1 MKKLIT
7 FLLTLLMSQTGFATE
22 PRLSLTA
29 ADGSGLELHQFKARV
44 VLEGFLAFTELEMV
58 FYNPENRQREGRFQI
73 ILPDNAAISRFAMK
87 IGDRLQEGEIVE
99 KQLARR
105 AYEDFLHRRQDPA
118 LLETDSGNRFNARI
132 FPIAPKSEKLLVLS
146 YSQRLNGLQNEYI
159 LPLKGLPKLKQLSL
173 KIFYDSDNFSTAQ
186 LGELTGTVSKRQILS
201 IEKSDYQPAVDF
213 RMPYRAAIK
222 GDLVMQSEQLVA
234 ARIVPFTASTTT
246 DKASPP
252 SSDNLILLIDTSASQ
267 APYLADSLKRLET
280 LLPQLQVA
288 TLRIYSFDQMVR
300 EFMVDPTNNQPLFT
314 GFPSPLGASRLDA
327 AIETLTALQLEKSR
341 LLLISDTVVTAGE
354 TSATALAEQ
363 LKTVPWLERVDILV
377 PSYHSDQQIAHRLAK
392 AGHSPGIVA
401 PLTLSDEHLIRKLTH
416 SVYADQPIKV
426 SGSTWYWPE
435 QVDALQ
441 TDEPL
446 IVFAELSPEE
456 TSKSQITIQ
465 VGDNKWTL
473 TSQPANPILLK
484 REWVRAR
491 LDKLLDIED
500 KTSDPDLKNAF
511 HNEVTNLSVKQRVLS
526 PYTSLLVLE
535 TEDDYR
541 RYNIDRNGLA
551 DIMTIGVDG
560 LTVIKRAGVQTEPP
574 TPEIAMPD
582 VTVLPNQDAEALFN
596 SFLVCLVQEHKEI
609 DTCIPGN
616 KNQFVALIRDE
627 LEKENLTEEDTKKAE
642 EFIAL
647 IVQGNTE
654 WLLSWL
660 SSGQDAFTAY
670 TPHPDASAPQSESE
684 EESVNLG
691 VMPESADL
699 DTDTEAA
706 NVEITSSDT
715 SSEVAA
721 MEPSDSAGEETE
733 GRFVMPIPAYRHVP
747 PPQIE
752 EEDNERRQ
760 RESSEGE
767 ADSNRPNRVY
777 FSAPRAAEDEADS
790 DSEYTYSVGREE
802 SIQPDEAGSAD
813 ADSRILSMPEAS
825 MAEPQPVYDIIPESN
840 AAAVPPPPPPAAMM
854 RMEVSVDDE
863 ERRLDETDI
872 RAAIEEAQRAEQE
885 LENASRRLAELSPQ
899 ASDKERQQ
907 AESAIRN
914 ARRTVEIRRERVVE
928 LTEMIR
934 QRAQVQETVPQ
945 VSPWIG
951 RYGEF
956 RALLDKADVT
966 AAGELAQTWHQENLA
981 DVMAL
986 VALGE
991 WYEKTG
997 ETAQAARAYGSLID
1011 YFPARADIRRW
1022 TAERLLSLQSESWL
1036 SIDSLN
1042 KAVEQRADHPSGH
1055 YLLAIAYWEAGESK
1069 KAVETLQAAIK
1080 RNYPRFD
1087 AATRILTET
1096 LALMLTQLEQQQQL
1110 EVLFPGKT
1118 LDWEKMTQPQLRL
1131 VLMWETDANDVDFH
1145 IYDNHQNHA
1154 FYRQPNLASGGTL
1167 YADIT
1172 TGYGPE
1178 CFTISEPNAF
1188 PYRAQAHYYR
1198 MGPMGY
1204 GMGVLH
1210 VLQYDPKTGLS
1221 SEFRP
1226 FLVMKDGAF
1235 VELGTV
1241 KSP

>member
-1 MKKLIT
+1 MKKLT
-7 FLLTLLMSQTGFATE
+7 LLLTTLLLSQTGFAAE
-22 PRLSLTA
+22 SRLSLTA
-29 ADGSGLELHQFKARV
+29 SDGTGLELHQFKARV

-132 FPIAPKSEKLLVLS
+132 FPIAPKSEKLLILS
-146 YSQRLNGLQNEYI
+146 YSQRLDGLQNDYV
-159 LPLKGLPKLKQLSL
+159 LPLKGLPKLKQLSV
-173 KIFYDSDNFSTAQ
+173 KVFYDRDHFSTAE
-186 LGELTGTVSKRQILS
+186 LGELTGTVSKREILS

-213 RMPYRAAIK
+213 RMPYQAVK

-234 ARIVPFTASTTT
+234 ARIVPFTASALT
-246 DKASPP
+246 DEASQGF
-252 SSDNLILLIDTSASQ
+252 DNLVLLIDTSASQ

-288 TLRIYSFDQMVR
+288 TLQIYTFDQTVR
-300 EFMVDPTNNQPLFT
+300 KFISPKGNPAAAAPTNNGIDTFNQMERKFISPTETPAAPTNNQSIFDKDH
-314 GFPSPLGASRLDA
+314 FPSALGASRVDA
-327 AIETLTALQLEKSR
+327 AIEALKAVKLEKSR

-377 PSYHSDQQIAHRLAK
+377 PSYHSDKQIARRLAK
-392 AGHSPGIVA
+392 AGQFPGIVA

-416 SVYADQPIKV
+416 SVYADQPINV

-441 TDEPL
+441 IDEPL
-446 IVFAELSPEE
+446 IVFAELSPEF
-456 TSKSQITIQ
+456 SAKSVMTIS
-465 VGDNKWTL
+465 VGDRQWTL

-491 LDKLLDIED
+491 LDKLLDRED

-560 LTVIKRAGVQTEPP
+560 LTVIKRAGVEETEPP
-574 TPEIAMPD
+574 VPEEIALPD
-582 VTVLPNQDAEALFN
+582 ETVLQNQDVDALFK
-596 SFLVCLVQEHKEI
+596 SFIDCLVQEHKEI

-616 KNQFVALIRDE
+616 KDQFIALLRDD
-627 LEKENLTEEDTKKAE
+627 LEKENFTEENTEKAE
-642 EFIAL
+642 EFFTL

-654 WLLSWL
+654 GLLSWMHD
-660 SSGQDAFTAY
+660 QEAYAADA
-670 TPHPDASAPQSESE
+670 HPSEASAPQSENDDE
-684 EESVNLG
+684 PVALG
-691 VMPESADL
+691 VMPESAAL

-706 NVEITSSDT
+706 DLEITSGDT

-721 MEPSDSAGEETE
+721 IEPSDSAGEETE
-733 GRFVMPIPAYRHVP
+733 YMPMLTYQHTP
-747 PPQIE
+747 PPPVE
-752 EEDNERRQ
+752 EEDSEQRR
-760 RESSEGE
+760 EGSGDE
-767 ADSNRPNRVY
+767 ADTSRPIRRMMG
-777 FSAPRAAEDEADS
+777 FSAFGRSRVADDAADS
-790 DSEYTYSVGREE
+790 DSEQTYSAGRQE
-802 SIQPDEAGSAD
+802 SVQLEVEG
-813 ADSRILSMPEAS
+813 
-825 MAEPQPVYDIIPESN
+825 
-840 AAAVPPPPPPAAMM
+840 AAVP
-854 RMEVSVDDE
+854 R
-863 ERRLDETDI
+863 DETDHPRLSMSPPMAEEPQSANDMPEPNAVI
-872 RAAIEEAQRAEQE
+872 APAQASEEERQPAAAAPAERRQGVGFSAMTTLQRAE
-885 LENASRRLAELSPQ
+885 
-899 ASDKERQQ
+899 
-907 AESAIRN
+907 
-914 ARRTVEIRRERVVE
+914 
-928 LTEMIR
+928 
-934 QRAQVQETVPQ
+934 VQEEIVVQEIVVPQ
-945 VSPWIG
+945 ISPWTG

-956 RALLDKADVT
+956 RALLDKADLT
-966 AAGELAQTWHQENLA
+966 AAGQFAQQWHQENLA
-981 DVMAL
+981 DVMAI

-1022 TAERLLSLQSESWL
+1022 TAERLLSLQSERWL

-1042 KAVEQRADHPSGH
+1042 KAVEQRPDHPSGH
-1055 YLLAIAYWEAGESK
+1055 YLLAIAYWEDGQSK

-1110 EVLFPGKT
+1110 EALFPGKA
-1118 LDWEKMTQPQLRL
+1118 LNWEKMTQRQLRL

-1145 IYDNHQNHA
+1145 IYDNQQHHA
-1154 FYRQPNLASGGTL
+1154 FYRQKSLATGGTL

-1178 CFTISEPNAF
+1178 CFSISEPNAF

-1210 VLQYDPKTGLS
+1210 VLQYDPKTGLN

-1241 KSP
+1241 KSPW